1 MLISSVKQY
10 FTEDGNISNK
20 LLLGMVTSS
29 EIQHNTGDGSIVR
42 KDISFR

>member
-29 EIQHNTGDGSIVR
+29 EIQHITGDGNIGS
-42 KDISFR
+42 KKISCR